1 VTVNEA
7 IVRYREAL
15 QIRGSA
21 ERTVEAYGRALELLH
36 DFLEARDVQLVTRIT
51 EDQLQGFR
59 REVFYRLTRS
69 GEKLGPSRIN
79 VILAAV
85 RGWLRWLHQ
94 QGHLARDLRPALP
107 QVRVP
112 AKLPREWLS
121 DWEIERLMASCDVRR
136 ATGLRD
142 RAILELLYSAGIRNS
157 EACSLK
163 IADVDLDNG
172 FLRVRHGK
180 GDKDRV
186 VPLGRVAAR
195 WIRTYLERS
204 RPLLAS
210 GFTSATEILLV
221 GAQGR
226 PMTRHTLAYTVK
238 RVGEL
243 ASLRKRI
250 TPHVIRHTFA
260 AHLLRNN
267 APLRHIQEMLGHS
280 KLSTTERY
288 LRITIEDLKAAH
300 RAYHPRER
308 GPIDPLPVIG
318 ERDDD

>member
-1 VTVNEA
+1 MTVSKA

-15 QIRGSA
+15 QIQGSA
-21 ERTVEAYGRALELLH
+21 DRTVEAYARALLLLQ
-36 DFLEARDVQLVTRIT
+36 DFLEAREIHLVTRIT
-51 EDQLQGFR
+51 EDHLQAFR

-69 GEKLGPSRIN
+69 GEKIGPGRVN

-94 QGHLARDLRPALP
+94 EGHLARDLRPALP

-112 AKLPREWLS
+112 VKLPREWLS
-121 DWEIERLMASCDVRR
+121 DWEIERLMASCDVAS

-142 RAILELLYSAGIRNS
+142 RAILELLYSTGIRNS
-157 EACSLK
+157 EACALR

-204 RPLLAS
+204 RPLLAPADS
-210 GFTSATEILLV
+210 TETLLI
-221 GAQGR
+221 GARGR

-238 RVGEL
+238 RIGEL
-243 ASLRKRI
+243 ASLRKRV

-288 LRITIEDLKAAH
+288 LRITIQDLKAAH

-308 GPIDPLPVIG
+308 GPIDPIPVFR
-318 ERDDD
+318 EDQDA